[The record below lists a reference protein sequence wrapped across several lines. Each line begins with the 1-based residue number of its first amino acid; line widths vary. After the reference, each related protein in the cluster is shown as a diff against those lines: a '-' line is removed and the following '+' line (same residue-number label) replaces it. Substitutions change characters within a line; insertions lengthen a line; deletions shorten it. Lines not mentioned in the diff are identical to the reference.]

1 MNENSTPAP
10 DPIAAQLPRVE
21 EELRASVKTDDAL
34 LTEMASHL
42 ITAGGKRQRPL
53 LSLAA
58 GACAPDFTGGD
69 LLPEVTLGGVSV
81 ELVHLGSLYHDDVI
95 DEAEIRR
102 QADSVNAR
110 WGNLRAIL
118 AGDFLLARASEIAAS
133 LSTEIAGLLAAT
145 IAHLCEGEVGEL
157 RTAFS
162 TQRTEDEYLSS
173 IGGKTA
179 SLFAAAARIGGLAS
193 GQNDEAVGSL
203 GAFGWAYGMA
213 FQIVDDI
220 LDLTSSKEELGKPAG
235 HDLVEGVYS
244 LPVIRALHGSVGS
257 ELGALLGGPIEG
269 ASLDRARSLVM
280 EGQGITQACEVAR
293 GWLEDARACLAPF
306 GERPGATTLQALTIN
321 LEDHLEPVA

>member
-1 MNENSTPAP
+1 MTENTTATRA
-10 DPIAAQLPRVE
+10 DGIAAQLPRVE
-21 EELRASVKTDDAL
+21 SALRAAVHTDDPL
-34 LTEMASHL
+34 LTEMAAHL

-53 LSLAA
+53 VGLAS
-58 GACAPDFTGGD
+58 GACAAGFDGGD
-69 LLPEVTLGGVSV
+69 LDGRIVQGGVAV

-145 IAHLCEGEVGEL
+145 IAHLCEGEVSEL

-162 TQRTEDEYLSS
+162 PDRTEDEYFAS

-179 SLFAAAARIGGLAS
+179 SLFRAAARIGALTS
-193 GQNDEAVGSL
+193 GQPREAVDAL
-203 GAFGWAYGMA
+203 GEFGWAYGMA

-220 LDLTSSKEELGKPAG
+220 LDLTASEAEMGKPVG
-235 HDLVEGVYS
+235 HDIAEGVYT
-244 LPVIRALHGSVGS
+244 LPVLHALKSDRGD
-257 ELGALLGGPIEG
+257 ELAGLLGGEITDADVALARRIVHETAGVTQATVSVGHWLDRAEQSLAGFDGREG
-269 ASLDRARSLVM
+269 AAALMGLTGRLRASLD
-280 EGQGITQACEVAR
+280 
-293 GWLEDARACLAPF
+293 
-306 GERPGATTLQALTIN
+306 
-321 LEDHLEPVA
+321 

>member
-1 MNENSTPAP
+1 MTDDIDA
-10 DPIAAQLPRVE
+10 DPVGDITAQLARVE
-21 EELRASVKTDDAL
+21 KELRAAVRTDDDL

-53 LSLAA
+53 VGLAT
-58 GACAPDFTGGD
+58 GACAPYYASGD
-69 LLPEVTLGGVSV
+69 LAPAVVKGGVSV

-145 IAHLCEGEVGEL
+145 IARLCEGEVGEL
-157 RTAFS
+157 TTAWS
-162 TQRTEDEYLSS
+162 PTRTEGQYLAS

-179 SLFAAAARIGGLAS
+179 SLFEASARIGGLTS
-193 GQNDEAVGSL
+193 GQSADAVDAL
-203 GAFGWAYGMA
+203 GEFGWSYGIA
-213 FQIVDDI
+213 FQMVDDI
-220 LDLTSSKEELGKPAG
+220 LDLTATEAELGKPAG

-244 LPVIRALHGSVGS
+244 LPVIRALDGPGGA
-257 ELGALLGGPIEG
+257 ELRALLGGPIDG
-269 ASLDRARSLVM
+269 AELARARELVIDGGGIGEATGEVRSWLDRAKKAVEPF
-280 EGQGITQACEVAR
+280 EG
-293 GWLEDARACLAPF
+293 
-306 GERPGATTLQALTIN
+306 RPGATVLVGLTGQ
-321 LEDHLEPVA
+321 LASLVE

>member
-1 MNENSTPAP
+1 MTENPTATRA
-10 DPIAAQLPRVE
+10 DGIEAQLPRVE
-21 EELRASVKTDDAL
+21 AELRAAVVTDDPL

-53 LSLAA
+53 VGLASA
-58 GACAPDFTGGD
+58 ACAADYVDGELDAGTVQGA
-69 LLPEVTLGGVSV
+69 VAV

-133 LSTEIAGLLAAT
+133 LSSEIAGLLAAT
-145 IAHLCEGEVGEL
+145 IAHLCEGEVSEL

-162 TQRTEDEYLSS
+162 PARTEDEYFVS

-179 SLFAAAARIGGLAS
+179 SLFRAAARIGALTS
-193 GQNDEAVGSL
+193 GQPREAVDAL
-203 GAFGWAYGMA
+203 GEYGWAYGMA

-220 LDLTSSKEELGKPAG
+220 LDLTATEAQLGKPVG
-235 HDLVEGVYS
+235 NDLLEGVYT
-244 LPVIRALHGSVGS
+244 LPVIRTLAGPTGG
-257 ELGALLGGPIEG
+257 ELAPLLGGTIGGEG
-269 ASLDRARSLVM
+269 LERARGLVV
-280 EGQGITQACEVAR
+280 GGGGIASASEAVESWLGRADDALAC
-293 GWLEDARACLAPF
+293 F
-306 GERPGATTLQALTIN
+306 GGRPGVESLRALTGRLRSTLN
-321 LEDHLEPVA
+321 

>member
-1 MNENSTPAP
+1 MSDKTPTPTAGA
-10 DPIAAQLPRVE
+10 IEAQLPRVE
-21 EELRASVKTDDAL
+21 TELRASVHTDDPL

-53 LSLAA
+53 VGLAA
-58 GACAPDFTGGD
+58 GACAATYQGGD
-69 LLPEVTLGGVSV
+69 LPDTVVQGGVSV

-133 LSTEIAGLLAAT
+133 LSTEVAGLLAAT
-145 IAHLCEGEVGEL
+145 IAHLCEGEVSEL

-162 TQRTEDEYLSS
+162 PTRTEEEYFAS

-179 SLFAAAARIGGLAS
+179 SLFRAAARIGALTS
-193 GQNDEAVGSL
+193 GQPADAVDAL
-203 GAFGWAYGMA
+203 GEFGWCYGIA

-220 LDLTSSKEELGKPAG
+220 LDLTATEAELGKPVA

-244 LPVIRALHGSVGS
+244 LPVLRTLAGPGGA
-257 ELGALLGGPIEG
+257 ELAPLLGGEIEG
-269 ASLDRARSLVM
+269 AELEKARSIVLDHGGIAEAATEARAWTDRAD
-280 EGQGITQACEVAR
+280 TA
-293 GWLEDARACLAPF
+293 LAGF
-306 GERPGATTLQALTIN
+306 ADRPGTAVLHALTERLHTTLA
-321 LEDHLEPVA
+321 

>member
-1 MNENSTPAP
+1 MTENPTATRAEQ
-10 DPIAAQLPRVE
+10 IEAQLPRVE
-21 EELRASVKTDDAL
+21 SELRAAVVTDDPL

-53 LSLAA
+53 VGLAS
-58 GACAPDFTGGD
+58 GACATGYADGALAD
-69 LLPEVTLGGVSV
+69 GIVAGAVAV

-157 RTAFS
+157 RTAYS
-162 TQRTEDEYLSS
+162 TERTEHEYFAS

-179 SLFAAAARIGGLAS
+179 SLFRAAARIGALTS
-193 GQNDEAVGSL
+193 GQPREAVDAL
-203 GAFGWAYGMA
+203 GEFGWAYGMA

-220 LDLTSSKEELGKPAG
+220 LDLTATEAQLGKPVG
-235 HDLVEGVYS
+235 HDLAEGVYT
-244 LPVIRALHGSVGS
+244 LPVIRTLAGPTGG
-257 ELGALLGGPIEG
+257 ELASLLGDTIADDE
-269 ASLDRARSLVM
+269 LDRARRIVVAGDGIASATETVESWLGRADDELVTFD
-280 EGQGITQACEVAR
+280 G
-293 GWLEDARACLAPF
+293 
-306 GERPGATTLQALTIN
+306 RPGAEALHGITDR
-321 LEDHLEPVA
+321 LRTSLH